1 MLWCQCLLF
10 GHFVAVLVW
19 CVGCTRLQMDDIS
32 NHEVADEDFPTSTT
46 NNSDQNHIVNEV
58 STVGRM
64 SWINYFRVES
74 KKLDSTGKTKPR
86 SEIGHVWKALSKE
99 DKASYGHMYVDN
111 VASTSHSKKQTQ
123 QNPPETHEECDGNE
137 SLIGADDQNMVHTRC
152 TPSRLC
158 RVVDKFSEEQ
168 KDVVRA
174 LGFENLIL
182 LQCGRLCR
190 EVCGWLVSNFDTK
203 YRSAHIH
210 GKTIKVDSSY
220 FAHVMGIPDHGDTI
234 HIHGVV
240 PNLDYWGSKFSITS
254 HGIDVKHIEHRLQLI
269 TKSDDEFMVTF
280 CLFMLG
286 TLLAP
291 GTTNY
296 VDAGYLIPP
305 FTVTDICNK
314 NWSSWCFNLLC
325 DGIQKYKLGQTRRY
339 LSGCILF
346 LQLFY
351 VHSIHWEPPF
361 VDKSLPPIVCWTN
374 VKIKKCLLRLRS
386 EGGEHGTSSVMD
398 SDMGTGNNATPNTV
412 VNEIRLLRAE
422 IQDLKSKLI
431 GRDEFDDLKRKVN
444 NIFEHF
450 RDDDGNK
457 HASVQK
463 NIHLFDE
470 DVTEH
475 VPCNDNNFKHSP
487 LSFSPLTRPIKP
499 TIFEVSSNDTK
510 PVTKYPKEE
519 LPYDERIDDDHDRS
533 NDDYDILNVQVPK
546 FVPSLLNEDVK
557 DEEIE
562 FSSKLTA
569 KKTRTSNQWRHS
581 HFRSSPFMCGPSLS
595 KRGKKFKY
603 GPFQIP
609 RALSEIDAQIFQYIF
624 SSNLPYAEIIPDL
637 PGIQVK
643 RMSFRSLNPRTFVDS
658 EIISALAEYRTL
670 MMKRSRSPLSWY
682 MTTYFVYTVLGSGD
696 GHPTRLED
704 LIGGFKNTY
713 MYDICRCEQMH
724 ALDIVLASEID
735 VTFSFSSFTITTF
748 AAPEQQNCYDCGLFV
763 CMFMND
769 NYPSPNQM
777 VTFDSETYRLLLG
790 SFLAVIPENNHLKQL
805 QLDAQ
810 NHHKELLS
818 KGLQLNGKKR
828 PGGKQSITKVKG
840 LKR

>member
-10 GHFVAVLVW
+10 GHFVVVLVW

-32 NHEVADEDFPTSTT
+32 NHEIADEDFPTSTT

-64 SWINYFRVES
+64 GWINYFKVES

-86 SEIGHVWKALSKE
+86 SEIEHAWKALYKE

-111 VASTSHSKKQTQ
+111 IASTSHSKKQTQ
-123 QNPPETHEECDGNE
+123 QNPSETHEECDSNE
-137 SLIGADDQNMVHTRC
+137 SLIGADDQNMVHTRF

-158 RVVDKFSEEQ
+158 WVVDKFSEEQ

-182 LQCGRLCR
+182 LQCGRLHR
-190 EVCGWLVSNFDTK
+190 EVCGWLVSNFDTES
-203 YRSAHIH
+203 RSLHIH
-210 GKTIKVDSSY
+210 GKTIKVDSSC
-220 FAHVMGIPDHGDTI
+220 FAHVMGILDHGDTK

-254 HGIDVKHIEHRLQLI
+254 RGIDVKHIEHRIQLI
-269 TKSDDEFMVTF
+269 TTSDDEFKVTF
-280 CLFMLG
+280 CPFMLG

-291 GTTNY
+291 RTTNY
-296 VDAGYLIPP
+296 VDAGYLIPL

-361 VDKSLPPIVCWTN
+361 VDKSLPPIVCWAN
-374 VKIKKCLLRLRS
+374 VKIKKCLLRLRT
-386 EGGEHGTSSVMD
+386 EGGGDSNKVHLVEMVTKASHGEKCQVYPLSSAAGHGTPYVMD
-398 SDMGTGNNATPNTV
+398 SDMGT
-412 VNEIRLLRAE
+412 
-422 IQDLKSKLI
+422 
-431 GRDEFDDLKRKVN
+431 
-444 NIFEHF
+444 
-450 RDDDGNK
+450 
-457 HASVQK
+457 
-463 NIHLFDE
+463 
-470 DVTEH
+470 
-475 VPCNDNNFKHSP
+475 
-487 LSFSPLTRPIKP
+487 
-499 TIFEVSSNDTK
+499 
-510 PVTKYPKEE
+510 EE
-519 LPYDERIDDDHDRS
+519 LPYDERIDDDHDGS

-546 FVPSLLNEDVK
+546 FVPSLLDEDVK
-557 DEEIE
+557 DEEIK
-562 FSSKLTA
+562 FS
-569 KKTRTSNQWRHS
+569 N
-581 HFRSSPFMCGPSLS
+581 
-595 KRGKKFKY
+595 
-603 GPFQIP
+603 
-609 RALSEIDAQIFQYIF
+609 
-624 SSNLPYAEIIPDL
+624 
-637 PGIQVK
+637 
-643 RMSFRSLNPRTFVDS
+643 
-658 EIISALAEYRTL
+658 
-670 MMKRSRSPLSWY
+670 
-682 MTTYFVYTVLGSGD
+682 
-696 GHPTRLED
+696 
-704 LIGGFKNTY
+704 
-713 MYDICRCEQMH
+713 

-735 VTFSFSSFTITTF
+735 VNFPSTFSFSSFTITTF
-748 AAPEQQNCYDCGLFV
+748 TAPEQQNCYDYGLFV
-763 CMFMND
+763 CMFMDD

-790 SFLAVIPENNHLKQL
+790 RFLAVVPENNHLKQL

-810 NHHKELLS
+810 NHPKELLS

-828 PGGKQSITKVKG
+828 PGGKQAITKVKG